1 MINVDESKT
10 IESTSKIQGDF
21 LDWLEAKLKKETEK
35 DSYKNYYK
43 NEKRN

>member
-10 IESTSKIQGDF
+10 IESTSKTQGDF
-21 LDWLEAKLKKETEK
+21 LDWLEAKLKEETEK